1 MSGIKLNEL
10 FSRQIREV
18 YRLVVLD
25 EDSLQERAS
34 FRLSP
39 LNVYIAISTMLIA
52 VILLIFLFVVYTPLK
67 EYIPG
72 YADPQLRKQLRQLT
86 SKLDSAETALNQNK
100 RYLDNVFNVVSGKNL
115 STKDSLKNVNPKLY
129 DAELLELSKGND
141 SILKKMLIDMTSADL
156 PTSRNKS
163 GMYTWPM
170 LNSKISRTYNRTGA
184 FSGVDIVSTSD
195 SLVTSIQPGLVL
207 YAGYLPGAGEC
218 LLIQSTDGSLLGY
231 SNLGECLK
239 KSGNF
244 VKASEVI
251 GYSKLRK
258 IRFSLWINGS
268 PVDPTPLFQASIQ

>member
-39 LNVYIAISTMLIA
+39 LNVYIALSSILIA
-52 VILLIFLFVVYTPLK
+52 VILLIFLLVVYTPLK

-72 YADPQLRKQLRQLT
+72 YADPQLRRQLRNL
-86 SKLDSAETALNQNK
+86 SLRLDSSEMALNQNK
-100 RYLDNVFNVVSGKNL
+100 IFLDNLLNVATGKNL
-115 STKDSLKNVNPKLY
+115 SSKDSLKNINPKLY

-141 SILKKMLIDMTSADL
+141 SILKKMLVDMMSTER
-156 PTSRNKS
+156 PNSRNLS
-163 GMYTWPM
+163 GVYNWPM
-170 LNSKISRTYNRTGA
+170 MNSKIERTYQRTGT
-184 FSGVDIVSTSD
+184 FFGIDIVSTTD
-195 SLVTSIQPGLVL
+195 SLVTAVQSGFVL

-218 LLIQSTDGSLLGY
+218 ILIQSPDGSLMGY

-244 VKASEVI
+244 AKSAEVI
-251 GYSKLRK
+251 GYAKQSK

-268 PVDPTPLFQASIQ
+268 PVDPSSLFHAP

>member
-52 VILLIFLFVVYTPLK
+52 VILLIFLLVVYTPLK

>member
-1 MSGIKLNEL
+1 
-10 FSRQIREV
+10 
-18 YRLVVLD
+18 
-25 EDSLQERAS
+25 
-34 FRLSP
+34 
-39 LNVYIAISTMLIA
+39 
-52 VILLIFLFVVYTPLK
+52 
-67 EYIPG
+67 
-72 YADPQLRKQLRQLT
+72 
-86 SKLDSAETALNQNK
+86 
-100 RYLDNVFNVVSGKNL
+100 
-115 STKDSLKNVNPKLY
+115 
-129 DAELLELSKGND
+129 
-141 SILKKMLIDMTSADL
+141 
-156 PTSRNKS
+156 
-163 GMYTWPM
+163 M